1 MQSSII
7 FVSWLNVHK
16 LKNEPQFCPCISI
29 TLLNGATSI
38 KLEMA
43 DETVM
48 YQSLLLLGMLTFG
61 AFALTLNNFQDRAET
76 NVLETNLSE
85 TLADIGS
92 KILDLIERGDKLR
105 GNPGSSSFE
114 LVSVL
119 NLPNEI
125 GNQNYMIN
133 ATSEG
138 DFAVLAGLEATS
150 ETVVT
155 TYFLGFN
162 VSQIAFS
169 GTIVGNNV
177 APELVYRWDGSS
189 YSLLLR
195 NS

>member
-1 MQSSII
+1 
-7 FVSWLNVHK
+7 
-16 LKNEPQFCPCISI
+16 
-29 TLLNGATSI
+29 
-38 KLEMA
+38 MA